1 MTNSFRKILIS
12 LLLPLTIRKMK
23 ESTTAGYLTAKRKS
37 LRDITDRLVLP
48 PIYSRKQIHSN
59 VFISGKDAFIFQVIK
74 FIKMGENCIRCSDII
89 LYCLWVSKIRMHFIY
104 LFLIKILR
112 REIGLQTPDCCNDEI
127 THEKAILFLKLSK

>member
-1 MTNSFRKILIS
+1 MTNSFRKIIIS

-37 LRDITDRLVLP
+37 LHDITDRLVLP
-48 PIYSRKQIHSN
+48 LIYSRKQIHSN

-89 LYCLWVSKIRMHFIY
+89 FYCLWVSTIRIHFIY
-104 LFLIKILR
+104 F
-112 REIGLQTPDCCNDEI
+112 
-127 THEKAILFLKLSK
+127 